1 MGCRKTD
8 ISGYFQEICKGAGVV
23 KKSRI
28 LFASLAGSVIEWY
41 DFYLYGTATGLVF
54 STLYFPS
61 HDPAISLLLAFA
73 TFGVGYAARPIGSIL
88 FGHMGDRLGRKATL
102 IYTLIGMGGSSMFI
116 GLLPTY
122 EQVGLLAPILLVLLR
137 LIQGISL
144 GGEWGGAILL
154 ATEYAPKGVR
164 GLYGSIPQLG
174 VPLGLV
180 AGTFSLSLISYLT
193 TNAQFMS
200 WGWRIPFLLSAVL
213 IALAIW
219 VRSGIEE
226 TPAFQQQ
233 KESGNLA
240 RVPILETLRNDWR
253 NVLRAI
259 GLKIGDGFFNVFSMS
274 YVLAFATVYL
284 GYTRDTALTA
294 VTVGCATMLVTIP
307 VVGYLSDY
315 IGRKTIYIGSLTLLF
330 LLSVPYFTIIDEG
343 AGWFYFMQAVMLG
356 IIWAAVF
363 STQGTLF
370 SELFPAK
377 VRYTGLSVGYQFAA
391 AIVGFGPMIW
401 TSMAQKFG
409 PSPWV
414 FGGFMMAGLAF
425 SLILSL
431 FVPDTRKVFNTR
443 YEDNVKIVES

>member
-1 MGCRKTD
+1 
-8 ISGYFQEICKGAGVV
+8 V
-23 KKSRI
+23 KKGRI

-102 IYTLIGMGGSSMFI
+102 IYTLIGMGGSSMLI

-122 EQVGLLAPILLVLLR
+122 EQVGLLAPILLVILR

-180 AGTFSLSLISYLT
+180 AGTFSLSLISYMT
-193 TNAQFMS
+193 TNDQFMS

-213 IALAIW
+213 IVLAIW

-240 RVPILETLRNDWR
+240 RVPIVETLRNDWR

-284 GYTRDTALTA
+284 GYSRDTALTA
-294 VTVGCATMLVTIP
+294 VTIGCATMLVTIP
-307 VVGYLSDY
+307 IVGYLSDY
-315 IGRKTIYIGSLTLLF
+315 IGRKNIYIGSLTLLF
-330 LLSVPYFTIIDEG
+330 LLSVPYFSFIDEG
-343 AGWFYFMQAVMLG
+343 TGWFFFMQAIMLG

-401 TSMAQKFG
+401 TSMAQSFG

-414 FGGFMMAGLAF
+414 FGGFMMAGLAL

-431 FVPDTRKVFNTR
+431 FVPDTRKVANTR
-443 YEDNVKIVES
+443 YEENVNIVES